1 MLASAESS
9 NGHLFAFRI
18 GRNALAA
25 AEKAEGDATLI
36 AQRLAELSES
46 FDLAEPFERI
56 RRAIEE
62 AQRAAR

>member
-1 MLASAESS
+1 MVICSHFASGA
-9 NGHLFAFRI
+9 I
-18 GRNALAA
+18 ALAA

-56 RRAIEE
+56 RQAIEE
-62 AQRAAR
+62 AQQAAR